1 MSSENIDL
9 IASLSDAHIAAY
21 LKQHPDFLQR
31 HPDVLADQEL
41 RHETGEAISL
51 VARQITALRERNESL
66 SSHLDRLLDIARD
79 NDLIFTRIR
88 QLTLDMLQ
96 ADTLSQLIA
105 VLLHGLKEDF
115 SIEFMQLILFTGLVP
130 IPDGV
135 RIDTLSHAQDRI
147 PLLLRAPSICGLLRI
162 DELDYLFGVDGAM
175 IGSAAVL
182 HLSLPNQK
190 SLGLLAI
197 GHREREHFRSS
208 MDTLFVNFLGDVF
221 ARLLDGF

>member
-1 MSSENIDL
+1 MSIETADL
-9 IASLSDAHIAAY
+9 VATLSDEHIVTY
-21 LKQHPDFLQR
+21 LKNHSDFLQR
-31 HPDVLADQEL
+31 HPEVLADQEL
-41 RHETGEAISL
+41 RHESGEAISL

-66 SSHLDRLLDIARD
+66 SLHLDRLLDIARD
-79 NDLIFTRIR
+79 NDQIFTRIR

-96 ADTLSQLIA
+96 AELLDHLVK
-105 VLLHGLKEDF
+105 VLTKGLREDF
-115 SIEFMQLILFTGLVP
+115 SIEFMQLILFTGVLP
-130 IPDGV
+130 IPEGV
-135 RIDTLSHAQDRI
+135 RIDTLTHAHERI
-147 PLLLRAPSICGLLRI
+147 PSLLRGPSICGLLRL

-221 ARLLDGF
+221 ARLLNRF